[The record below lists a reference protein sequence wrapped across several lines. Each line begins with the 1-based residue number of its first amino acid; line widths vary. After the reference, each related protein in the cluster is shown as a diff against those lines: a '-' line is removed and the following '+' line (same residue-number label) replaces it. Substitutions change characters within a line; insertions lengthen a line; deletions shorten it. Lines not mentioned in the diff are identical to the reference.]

1 LVAGLLALS
10 VWLGSN
16 AATALFQGW
25 QNWVFDHHLRGEPA
39 TLDQFLAEEKQRIVG
54 LWGRLNP
61 RDNVPSPVP
70 ESLQVRPSVPDPGV
84 IGRLTIPRLHLSAIV
99 REGVGGNTLSVA
111 LGHIPGTALP
121 GTPGNIGVAGHRD
134 TLFRALREIR
144 KDDRIRFESLAGTYV
159 YRVEETEI
167 VSPRNVG
174 VLRVGPQSELTLVTC
189 YPFYYV
195 GAAPDRF
202 IVRARQIS
210 PNQHSARGTPPS
222 EKLAE
227 RVHGSGQRRPLSG
240 AGRWY

>member
-1 LVAGLLALS
+1 MKVWRWVEKGTLLAGLLALS
-10 VWLGSN
+10 IWLGSN

-25 QNWVFDHHLRGEPA
+25 QNWVFDHQLRGRPA
-39 TLDQFLAEEKQRIVG
+39 AFDQFLTEEKERFLG
-54 LWGRLNP
+54 FWRRLNH
-61 RDNVPSPVP
+61 RDSVPPPVRD
-70 ESLQVRPSVPDPGV
+70 SLRVRPSVPDQGL

-99 REGVGGNTLSVA
+99 REGVGENTLSVA

-144 KDDRIRFESLAGTYV
+144 QDDLIRFESLAGTYV
-159 YRVEETEI
+159 YRVEKTEI
-167 VSPRNVG
+167 VPPWSVS
-174 VLRVGPQSELTLVTC
+174 VLRLGQQSELTLVTC

-210 PNQHSARGTPPS
+210 PNRRPAPGTPP

-227 RVHGSGQRRPLSG
+227 RVHP
-240 AGRWY
+240 